1 LSHGA
6 HAEVVAS
13 GTEFG
18 QVGEKYGWLVEIDPD
33 DPEFQPRKHTA
44 LGRFRHENITL
55 RCKPD
60 EHLVAYMGDDRRG
73 GHTWKYM
80 SSAIV
85 RRRHSTSNSKLL
97 EDGTLHVAR
106 YHLDDTWHS

>member
-55 RCKPD
+55 RCNVSSPPILEKGKHFPRVMYIHALFCSHYKF
-60 EHLVAYMGDDRRG
+60 HL
-73 GHTWKYM
+73 
-80 SSAIV
+80 
-85 RRRHSTSNSKLL
+85 
-97 EDGTLHVAR
+97 
-106 YHLDDTWHS
+106 

>member
-33 DPEFQPRKHTA
+33 DPEFQPR
-44 LGRFRHENITL
+44 
-55 RCKPD
+55 CKPG